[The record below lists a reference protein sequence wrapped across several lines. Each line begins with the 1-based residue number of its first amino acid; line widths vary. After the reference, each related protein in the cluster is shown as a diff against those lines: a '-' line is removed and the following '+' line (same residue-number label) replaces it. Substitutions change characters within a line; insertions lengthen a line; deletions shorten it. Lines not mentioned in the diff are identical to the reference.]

1 MGGPQGGYG
10 QQWGGYDQ
18 YGWGPQGGYGDYNQ
32 GYGGYGGGGQSYGGY
47 GAAAGG
53 KTPRGGARSWGLQR
67 PRGSGWT
74 PTWRTPKR
82 RTSQPHIRKLPINCH
97 FLSSKKSVHKKY
109 QKIAANYFYYRT
121 TIFLRYQLLELQLQ
135 NSLDISIC
143 FPSLSPKQ
151 QKRYI
156 KKHNHFFMD
165 PKTNFHKTLLTW
177 VSSKK
182 KIFCL

>member
-1 MGGPQGGYG
+1 MEANGVPKGAMANSGAVMINMDGAHKAAMEIITKVMEAMVEEAKVMEAMEPQLEARPPEGVLEVV
-10 QQWGGYDQ
+10 
-18 YGWGPQGGYGDYNQ
+18 GDPNVEDP
-32 GYGGYGGGGQSYGGY
+32 
-47 GAAAGG
+47 
-53 KTPRGGARSWGLQR
+53 KEEDVTTP
-67 PRGSGWT
+67 
-74 PTWRTPKR
+74 
-82 RTSQPHIRKLPINCH
+82 IRKLPINCH

-165 PKTNFHKTLLTW
+165 PKKKKFPQDPTW

-182 KIFCL
+182 KKIFCLINLS